1 LVSYDLPAALTEA
14 TSTNDQR
21 ICDVGVLSFANWML
35 DSGNGQAERPLRL
48 PSVQRTAV
56 WNAERI
62 INLWDS
68 LMRGLPIGMFYLI
81 RPTSGGYA
89 RALPGSDGG
98 PAPTIPASGTGYEL
112 LDGQQR
118 ALAILLGRQVP
129 SAKNTRCMWVDLGR
143 SDPNLA
149 LCLRLTSQ
157 SQPFGY
163 DGRGGRLNTEQ
174 IRAARKAFDESEG
187 CKVEKLLQNYELYNV
202 MIKKNHWSRPL
213 KPFQSKAA
221 VPLHELLSAWSD
233 SKGDENVFR
242 GAVKDLLDG
251 PVEAITQLS
260 EVTAAFRSLD
270 RSRIGLLL
278 VRRPE
283 PSDSDWLL
291 RLFERIGAGVSR

>member
-1 LVSYDLPAALTEA
+1 MTSYDLPAALIEA
-14 TSTNDQR
+14 ASTNDQH

-98 PAPTIPASGTGYEL
+98 PAPTIPASETGYEL

-129 SAKNTRCMWVDLGR
+129 SAKNT
-143 SDPNLA
+143 SPH
-149 LCLRLTSQ
+149 
-157 SQPFGY
+157 Y
-163 DGRGGRLNTEQ
+163 
-174 IRAARKAFDESEG
+174 
-187 CKVEKLLQNYELYNV
+187 
-202 MIKKNHWSRPL
+202 SREMRD
-213 KPFQSKAA
+213 Q
-221 VPLHELLSAWSD
+221 
-233 SKGDENVFR
+233 G
-242 GAVKDLLDG
+242 
-251 PVEAITQLS
+251 
-260 EVTAAFRSLD
+260 
-270 RSRIGLLL
+270 
-278 VRRPE
+278 
-283 PSDSDWLL
+283 
-291 RLFERIGAGVSR
+291 